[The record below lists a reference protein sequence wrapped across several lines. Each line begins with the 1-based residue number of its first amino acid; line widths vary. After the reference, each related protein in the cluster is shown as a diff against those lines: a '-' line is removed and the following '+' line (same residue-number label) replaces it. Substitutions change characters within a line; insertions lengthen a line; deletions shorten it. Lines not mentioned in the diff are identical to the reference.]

1 MRQLFDL
8 FTQDDTMELTDMS
21 VHATPTQQQQT
32 TSLVIL
38 GMIGAEFNS
47 TGKTTPTESR
57 KGSKGTRRRGETHT
71 GGTLM
76 CWREISHIQLL
87 DCISYLSFVV
97 AVESSLEESEILDPA
112 IARQTAKT
120 LQAVLLEKPAHR
132 SSIYSSLRCS
142 AAELM
147 GRGFHLWE
155 NYVDVAAVIMG
166 LLDLAITPGLPSL
179 SGADEKSGKRHRA
192 IKFMADI
199 ARRALNLMVLLRPVT
214 IVSAIAK
221 EVSVFLVSTHS
232 GSSYH
237 SSLPQLQ
244 VCLGKHA
251 AGYIVHSAYDYLG
264 VGWDFI
270 CKEWE

>member
-1 MRQLFDL
+1 MCQLFDL
-8 FTQDDTMELTDMS
+8 FTQDDTIELTDMS

-47 TGKTTPTESR
+47 TGKTIPTESR
-57 KGSKGTRRRGETHT
+57 KGSSKGTRRRGETHT

-76 CWREISHIQLL
+76 CWGEISHIQLL
-87 DCISYLSFVV
+87 GCISYLSFVI
-97 AVESSLEESEILDPA
+97 AVESSLEESEILDPT

-155 NYVDVAAVIMG
+155 NYVNVAAVIMG

-179 SGADEKSGKRHRA
+179 SDEKSIKRYRA

-199 ARRALNLMVLLRPVT
+199 ARRALNLMVLLQPVT

-244 VCLGKHA
+244 VCLGKQA
-251 AGYIVHSAYDYLG
+251 ILFIWFMIILRLDG
-264 VGWDFI
+264 V
-270 CKEWE
+270 